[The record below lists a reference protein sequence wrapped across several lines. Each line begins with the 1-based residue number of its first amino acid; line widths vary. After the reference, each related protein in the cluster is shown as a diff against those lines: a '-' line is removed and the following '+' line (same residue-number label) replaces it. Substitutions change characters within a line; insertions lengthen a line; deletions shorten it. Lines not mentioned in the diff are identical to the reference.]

1 MTTAEPMAAGRRG
14 PRARPA
20 RARRTHDPRRWL
32 LAAAVAAWTA
42 YFLVPAP
49 AWAFAIV
56 PIAAAAMLV
65 LEAWPAL
72 AALLVLAASELV
84 AFGAV
89 DYGGVELLLATVAV
103 LGHLGRVH
111 RPLWFG
117 AACVVAFAI
126 STAQRLPAEWPS
138 ALLTGLLVYGTVW
151 GFGRLVQRR
160 ATVATRAVRR
170 AEAIAAIDLERIAGG
185 VIGPLHDSLAGIAAL
200 ARAPGAPDARLAAI
214 AEHSRSTIAR
224 LHAALAPLRA
234 GEAPRSASAVPAA
247 GEGAGAHD
255 LGADAGLGLDERRR
269 DPLGALLARRVS
281 GVALRALGAFG
292 ATVAM
297 LGATALL
304 GGDPSRTAYLV
315 PAVLLPIAIVL
326 GRRLPLLAGALGLAA
341 LAAAALDAPHP
352 PSPLLP
358 SAIALGVLSWRLVV
372 DLETVLPQRG
382 RTGAAPDRA
391 ALLRRIG
398 FGLTA
403 LGAHLLAWQHG
414 RAGVAFIVLV
424 LLVAV
429 SCALG
434 WAQRDRITQREEARA
449 ARHLALAAA
458 ARQDAQREERRRIGR
473 ELHDL
478 VSHAVV
484 GIGLQA
490 RAARLVGTAAARRDA
505 VLAGIADV
513 AEAAVVE
520 LGALAG
526 RVRAASVPTMA
537 ALIADGER
545 LGLRVDAELDDRA
558 ADDELARCLVREALT
573 NAARHAPGA
582 AVRVRV
588 LGDGGAAR
596 VSVRNGPARS
606 GSSPLIEGAGSGLR
620 GLAER
625 VADRGGELEAGPL
638 DDGFEL
644 RARFPL
650 VAPPASAPAASGA
663 APAASAS
670 ASSEP
675 AAPAAAVRAASA
687 PAASALVAAAPADA
701 APAASPHRPGAV
713 LAEGGAA

>member
-170 AEAIAAIDLERIAGG
+170 AEAIAAIDLERIVDGAAGDERRRIAGG

-255 LGADAGLGLDERRR
+255 LGADTGLGLDERRR

-520 LGALAG
+520 L
-526 RVRAASVPTMA
+526 
-537 ALIADGER
+537 
-545 LGLRVDAELDDRA
+545 
-558 ADDELARCLVREALT
+558 ARCLVREALT